1 MTTHDYTKDIEEEMA
16 RYAIPS
22 SHKRKR
28 TWSLL
33 FVSDDGRV
41 IQSGNYQRVVRS
53 TLICIA
59 LLALGLA
66 ATTSLWIKTRAHLT
80 TALHQEQKLTTTLS
94 QQQQELEL
102 LMARLAIAEEKLPP
116 APTSS
121 IKKPAPSKPQAKPGV
136 ATTPRPFVRAEGLE
150 SVREKNG
157 TSLKVTFKL
166 YNDTPNKSLA
176 QGNMFLVFQ
185 PKKGSNISR
194 QSIPAVRLKD
204 GVPSEPKRGKSFQM
218 RNFNVLTFRLPT
230 AAGELLHNGVIL
242 YIFDRNGSLR
252 YKKAFKL

>member
-16 RYAIPS
+16 RYAIPGT
-22 SHKRKR
+22 HKRKR
-28 TWSLL
+28 NWRLL

-41 IQSGNYQRVVRS
+41 IQSGNYQRVVKS
-53 TLICIA
+53 TLIC
-59 LLALGLA
+59 LSVLALGLA
-66 ATTSLWIKTRAHLT
+66 ATTSFWVKSRANLAE
-80 TALHQEQKLTTTLS
+80 ALLQEQKLTTTLTE
-94 QQQQELEL
+94 QRKNLEL
-102 LMARLAIAEEKLPP
+102 LMARLAIAEEKVPP
-116 APTSS
+116 APDANA
-121 IKKPAPSKPQAKPGV
+121 KKVAPSKPQA
-136 ATTPRPFVRAEGLE
+136 TNTPAIQHPFVRADGLE

-185 PKKGSNISR
+185 PKKGSTASQ
-194 QSIPAVRLKD
+194 QSIPAVRLKK
-204 GVPSEPKRGKSFQM
+204 GIPSEPKRGKSFQM

-230 AAGELLHNGVIL
+230 AAGELSHSGVIL
-242 YIFDRNGSLR
+242 YIFDRSGALR